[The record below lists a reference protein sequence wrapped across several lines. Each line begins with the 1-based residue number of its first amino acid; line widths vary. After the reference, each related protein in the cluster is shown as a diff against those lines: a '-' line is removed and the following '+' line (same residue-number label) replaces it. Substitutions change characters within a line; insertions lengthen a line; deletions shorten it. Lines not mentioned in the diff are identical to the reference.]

1 MNSLT
6 KLEASGSWGDV
17 DLMTP
22 TAILVGFLIISVTAL
37 WSLTLRSD
45 PRVQPVELRAPV
57 SPAPP
62 ICRCEMEIRRSA

>member
-45 PRVQPVELRAPV
+45 LQLQPVELRAPAP
-57 SPAPP
+57 PAPP
-62 ICRCEMEIRRSA
+62 ICRCEIEICRAA